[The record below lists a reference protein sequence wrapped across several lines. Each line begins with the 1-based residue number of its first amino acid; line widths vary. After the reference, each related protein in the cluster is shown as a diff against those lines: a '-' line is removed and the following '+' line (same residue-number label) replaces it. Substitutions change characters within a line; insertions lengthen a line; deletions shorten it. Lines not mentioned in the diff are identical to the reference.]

1 MENKKFIDSEV
12 ELVEDITLRNYQYAS
27 KALEAKGWLL
37 KDHRSY
43 NKKSWK
49 YPKVEFPYKCFLFC
63 KEDRGIFVEVT
74 NDNDGVEHC
83 VAASSLA
90 ANEKLDLKKINAIFD
105 HYKGEDKE

>member
-1 MENKKFIDSEV
+1 MDNKKFIDSEV
-12 ELVEDITLRNYQYAS
+12 ELVEDITLRNYQYA
-27 KALEAKGWLL
+27 LRTLNAKGWLL
-37 KDHRSY
+37 RDSTRSY

-49 YPKVEFPYKCFLFC
+49 FPYTCFLFC

-74 NDNDGVEHC
+74 RDNTGEEQC